1 MSSFPYEIIK
11 GGGHVSLKI
20 ALSTEQIY
28 LAQNRAPVYGKMEG
42 RKGRKGNERL
52 RREESKQRK
61 EKASK

>member
-1 MSSFPYEIIK
+1 MSSLPYEIVK

-20 ALSTEQIY
+20 PLSPEQIH

-52 RREESKQRK
+52 RREESK
-61 EKASK
+61 